1 MSIIHT
7 VTYFSQN
14 LTFVE
19 VEVIF
24 SDSLLYQSER
34 TFNQFN
40 SEML

>member
-7 VTYFSQN
+7 VTYFCQIP
-14 LTFVE
+14 TFVE

-24 SDSLLYQSER
+24 SDSFFYQNVR
-34 TFNQFN
+34 NFNLFN